1 MCTDFG
7 FTPRSGIECE
17 LLRLYIMSGHDLAFG
32 DGDMYVKIN
41 LLTNKG
47 HKVGVSIVTE
57 VDKDTAHP
65 KWNEMF
71 IVKVSPAEHKLQMQ
85 VYSRDDFL
93 GLVEIPLSVK
103 EVSREPSGIKF
114 WEIIEGMRYDL
125 KTECTKFDTKGQI
138 EIYHAYISTY
148 DQPIYEIRRQYKARG
163 NTVSIS
169 QGSAQSHFY
178 DP

>member
-41 LLTNKG
+41 LMTNKG
-47 HKVGVSIVTE
+47 QKVGVSIVTE
-57 VDKDTAHP
+57 VDKDTSHP

-85 VYSRDDFL
+85 AQCSKIGKECNFKSTKTHFL
-93 GLVEIPLSVK
+93 QFQKWQKINFCTRK
-103 EVSREPSGIKF
+103 KF
-114 WEIIEGMRYDL
+114 KKYQKCNFRTFFWC
-125 KTECTKFDTKGQI
+125 K
-138 EIYHAYISTY
+138 
-148 DQPIYEIRRQYKARG
+148 
-163 NTVSIS
+163 N
-169 QGSAQSHFY
+169 
-178 DP
+178 